1 MEKVINFTDTE
12 FVKDTLNSDPKMVFN
27 NKNTR
32 QYESFKFDLFG
43 DIITVRFFDNVYSKD
58 DPDMWIFGN
67 CNFADQLINLSTKSI
82 SGNPLSRNQI
92 KQTFIHECIHIILES
107 GQYFEESYN
116 EGLVEWIAKC
126 VNIMFFT
133 NTELAKHF

>member
-12 FVKDTLNSDPKMVFN
+12 FVKDTLNPDPKIVFN

>member
-12 FVKDTLNSDPKMVFN
+12 FVKDTLNPDPKIVFN
-27 NKNTR
+27 NKNTS